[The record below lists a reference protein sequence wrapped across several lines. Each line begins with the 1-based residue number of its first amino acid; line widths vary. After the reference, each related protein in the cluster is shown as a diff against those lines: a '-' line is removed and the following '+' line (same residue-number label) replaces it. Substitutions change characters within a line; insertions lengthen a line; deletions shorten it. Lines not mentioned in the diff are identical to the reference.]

1 VFFDRPI
8 QALLSRK
15 LDVLMQSPT
24 SARRRILVQAQHAQP
39 AVRRNDVEFKSG
51 GVICR
56 AWAYSPRESA
66 SRPAPCIVMAHGLS
80 GTRDAG
86 LEPYAL
92 RFAEAGFHVLLFDYR
107 HLGASDGEPRQ
118 LISIAQ
124 QLADWAAAIEFARG
138 MAGVDAGR
146 IALWGCSLSGGHVV
160 VAAARDPRIA
170 AISAQCP
177 MLDGAASARMARRG
191 AGVGAM
197 LRLARAAL
205 IDLARAALGR
215 EPYYVPLAAPP
226 GELAAMASHD
236 AYAGCRA
243 IMPPGWRNA
252 VAARILLAMPFYRP
266 LRHAAAVRCPALLI
280 ACTQDS
286 VTSSHAA
293 AVAAARMGDK
303 ARLIELPIGHFD
315 IYLGQCF
322 ERSSREQVAFFKA
335 ALRA

>member
-1 VFFDRPI
+1 MKPEALMQPHAIARRLSAQ
-8 QALLSRK
+8 QALDATEPS
-15 LDVLMQSPT
+15 VQ
-24 SARRRILVQAQHAQP
+24 RR
-39 AVRRNDVEFKSG
+39 DVEFKSG
-51 GVICR
+51 GITCR
-56 AWAYSPRESA
+56 AWAYAPLA
-66 SRPAPCIVMAHGLS
+66 RPGEFAPCIVMAHGLS
-80 GTRDAG
+80 GTRDAA

-92 RFAEAGFHVLLFDYR
+92 RFAEVGFHVLLFDYR

-118 LISIAQ
+118 LISIHQ

-138 MAGVDAGR
+138 LAGVDARR

-160 VAAARDPRIA
+160 VTAARDPRIA

-191 AGVGAM
+191 AGIKAM
-197 LRLARAAL
+197 LRLARAAF
-205 IDLARAALGR
+205 IDVIRAALGR

-243 IMPPGWRNA
+243 IMPPGWHNA

-266 LRHAAAVRCPALLI
+266 VRHAAAVRCPALFI
-280 ACTQDS
+280 ACTEDS
-286 VTSSHAA
+286 VTSADAA
-293 AVAAARMGDK
+293 VVAAARMGEK

-322 ERSSREQVAFFKA
+322 ERSSRAQVAFFKE